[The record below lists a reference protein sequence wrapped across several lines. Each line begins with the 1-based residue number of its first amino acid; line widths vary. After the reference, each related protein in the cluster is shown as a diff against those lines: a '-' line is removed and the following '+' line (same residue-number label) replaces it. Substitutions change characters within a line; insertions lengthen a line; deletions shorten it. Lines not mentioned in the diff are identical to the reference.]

1 MATVNHRLIVP
12 LIVNGALPS
21 TPISAA
27 VLTILE
33 TMFSNL
39 MLVSYMRV
47 AQKMRTEGKSGMFLD
62 PLFICEAPFMRKTA
76 YRRFNKLVTVIHGKK
91 FSGM

>member
-1 MATVNHRLIVP
+1 
-12 LIVNGALPS
+12 
-21 TPISAA
+21 
-27 VLTILE
+27 
-33 TMFSNL
+33 